1 MTEPRHLSND
11 RESEED
17 RRSQASRQIV
27 TGAIFLGVGLIL
39 TVATFGAAASSP
51 SGGTYILAY
60 GPMIYG
66 AITLFRGV
74 AGRNG

>member
-1 MTEPRHLSND
+1 MTEPRHLSKD
-11 RESEED
+11 REAEED
-17 RRSQASRQIV
+17 RRSRASRQIV
-27 TGAIFLGVGLIL
+27 TGGIFLGLGLIL

-51 SGGTYILAY
+51 TGGTYIIAY

-66 AITLFRGV
+66 GITLLRGV